1 MIYVAK
7 NVERTR
13 SDSVS
18 NETKKSHSEKYAEAK
33 QRHLDSKKAL
43 AQFAATK
50 DFPLDHFQIDAC
62 KSLES
67 GVSVLVAAPTGS
79 GKTIVGEFAIFL
91 AQNSGL
97 KAFYTTP
104 IKALSNQKFHEL
116 QDTYGIEKVGLLT
129 GDISINGDADIV
141 VMTTEVLRNM
151 LYVKSSTLN
160 RLGHVVMDEVHYLA
174 DRSRGAV
181 WEEVMLHLPESVQI
195 TALSATVSNVE
206 EFGAWLTSIRGETS
220 VILEEH
226 RPVPLWQYVA
236 ADNEIHDLYINEI
249 GSKVNPTLINLYRD
263 DLRQLKGVRG
273 RQRYSRHTPQRERLI
288 NKMQKQNLLPAIWFI
303 FSRKGCEAA
312 VEQCVRGHMR
322 LTSPEEQTHIRNTV
336 LERTKDLPSEDL
348 AALEFGNWLDALER
362 GIASHHAGLIPRFK
376 EIVEELFQQSYIKV
390 VFATETLA
398 LGINMPA
405 KSVVIEKLTKWNGET
420 HVALSAGEYTQLTGR
435 AGRRGIDDEGNSLV
449 LWHENFDPVLLGGL
463 ASTRT
468 YPLKSSFRP
477 GYNMAV
483 NVIGVL
489 GYDRTK
495 NLINESFAQFQADK
509 NSASLLTSI
518 RKNQEALSGYLDAM
532 QCHLGDFL
540 GYSQIRDAIAN
551 LEKGGSKSRRLNI
564 LNDNESTLASL
575 HIGDVLLSQQGR
587 RSGPLVVID
596 KFETSDGSPRI
607 VVMNLHKEVRKLGAM
622 DFKEEI
628 EELGRIRLPSNFHS
642 RSNKSKVELLSSL
655 KKVNI
660 SNKSA
665 RKVNKREQDL
675 EIQIQTLRIE
685 MRQHPCHGCSDR
697 EEHARW
703 SERYLKLTRET
714 GKIEEQI
721 SHRTGV
727 IAKEFAQVCEILLD
741 LGYLEGVVPEIAVTT
756 SGKVLKG
763 IHAESSLLIA
773 QSLKKEFLSGL
784 NSAELAAAVSLFVYE
799 SRRDESDNQRIRSSK
814 VEECFYKISK
824 EYQELFTLENSKK
837 INTLMKPDP
846 GFANIIYAWAT
857 GNNLLQVLRRTD
869 ISAGDFVRTTR
880 RIIDVLEQIVH
891 VAEGDLKKTA
901 NESITLLRR
910 GIVSASELED

>member
-1 MIYVAK
+1 M
-7 NVERTR
+7 N
-13 SDSVS
+13 SDDA
-18 NETKKSHSEKYAEAK
+18 KSHSQKYADAK
-33 QRHLDSKKAL
+33 QRHIDSKKLLAEFSAL
-43 AQFAATK
+43 K
-50 DFPLDHFQIDAC
+50 DFPLDAFQVDSC

-91 AQNSGL
+91 AQKANL

-116 QDTYGIEKVGLLT
+116 QEVYGEEKVGLLT
-129 GDISINGDADIV
+129 GDVSINGDADIV

-160 RLGHVVMDEVHYLA
+160 RLSHVVMDEVHYLA

-206 EFGAWLTSIRGETS
+206 EFGAWISSIRGETA
-220 VILEEH
+220 VVLEEH
-226 RPVPLWQYVA
+226 RPVPLWQFVA
-236 ADNEIHDLYINEI
+236 ADNEIHDLYMNEI
-249 GSKVNPTLINLYRD
+249 GSKVNPSLINLYRD

-303 FSRKGCEAA
+303 FSRKGCDAA
-312 VEQCVRGHMR
+312 VEQCVRSNLR
-322 LTSPEEQTHIRNTV
+322 LTSPSEQSFIRETV
-336 LERTKDLPSEDL
+336 LERTKDLPGEDL

-362 GIASHHAGLIPRFK
+362 GFASHHAGLIPRFK
-376 EIVEELFQQSYIKV
+376 EIVEELFQQSLIKV

-435 AGRRGIDDEGNSLV
+435 AGRRGIDDEGNSIV

-483 NVIGVL
+483 NVIDVM
-489 GYDRTK
+489 GYQRTQ

-509 NSASLLTSI
+509 NSASLLISK
-518 RKNQEALSGYLDAM
+518 RKNEEALGGYLEAM

-540 GYSQIRDAIAN
+540 EYSQIRDEIAN
-551 LEKGGSKSRRLNI
+551 LEKGGSKSRKLSI
-564 LNDNESTLASL
+564 SADNESLLSEL
-575 HIGDVLLSQQGR
+575 QVGDVVLSQQGR

-596 KFETSDGSPRI
+596 QYLAGDGSSRI
-607 VVMNLHKEVRKLGAM
+607 VVMNLHKEVRKLGAA
-622 DFKEEI
+622 DFSDDI
-628 EELGRIRLPSNFHS
+628 EQLGKIRLPANFHS
-642 RSNKSKVELLSSL
+642 RSNKSKVELLGSL

-660 SNKSA
+660 ANKNP
-665 RKVNKREQDL
+665 RKSGKRGEDL
-675 EIQIQTLRIE
+675 EIKIQTLRIS

-703 SERYLKLTRET
+703 SERYLKLLRDTK
-714 GKIEEQI
+714 KIADQI
-721 SHRTGV
+721 AHRTGV
-727 IAKEFAQVCEILLD
+727 IAKEFGEVCEILLELDYLQGD
-741 LGYLEGVVPEIAVTT
+741 LPQLSVTE
-756 SGKVLKG
+756 SGKTLKG

-773 QSLKKEFLSGL
+773 QSLKKGFLEGL
-784 NSAELAAAVSLFVYE
+784 NPAELASTVSVFVYE
-799 SRRDESDNQRIRSSK
+799 SRRDEHENQHIRNPLVQNS
-814 VEECFYKISK
+814 FYNISK
-824 EYQELFTLENSKK
+824 EYQELFIFENTRKL
-837 INTLMKPDP
+837 NTLMKPDP
-846 GFANIIYAWAT
+846 GFANLIYAWAS
-857 GNNLLQVLRRTD
+857 GNNLLQVLRRTE

-880 RIIDVLEQIVH
+880 RIIDVLEQIAH
-891 VAEGDLKKTA
+891 VANGDLKQNA
-901 NESITLLRR
+901 QESILLLRR